1 LFEGALF
8 DTHRIEITNLA
19 LATTTLLFD
28 ASALSTPHDQHRIH
42 CSRLRSLP
50 THETVG
56 QSPPSHRS
64 IDQFSSSLPVQS
76 TRHVHRHL
84 DGCAACPSLYAVAE
98 ERERERHHAH
108 APVER
113 EDAGGCQQCQPV
125 RPAAAPPFL
134 LSCRPPRPSPASA
147 SHTATAIPPSGSAP
161 LSGWWHVVEQFV
173 RYILATKV
181 LFGYSHYTWIG

>member
-1 LFEGALF
+1 LILTGSRSR
-8 DTHRIEITNLA
+8 TSPSRR
-19 LATTTLLFD
+19 LLYC
-28 ASALSTPHDQHRIH
+28 SMRVHSPLHTISTESH

-98 ERERERHHAH
+98 ERERERERHHAH

-125 RPAAAPPFL
+125 RSAAAPPFL

-161 LSGWWHVVEQFV
+161 LSGC
-173 RYILATKV
+173 
-181 LFGYSHYTWIG
+181 GM